1 MARQPTKGHIAVT
14 DNTQQRV
21 RLFGAPSIVGICGA
35 LVLVAL
41 SYSPSLLPRPS
52 LMQGV
57 ITGISMAAGYGVA
70 VFIAR
75 LVKLF
80 TAWRPE
86 PHTRRIIWVFV
97 LAAAVAVFAAAVI
110 AGTSGQNDV
119 RALLHMGDTGVG
131 TVALS
136 VPVALVIGF
145 LLLLASRGL
154 RNLGKRFGRLFA
166 RWLPHGFAVVLGGV
180 TSAVVALLLVA
191 LAVNVFYFVSG
202 SMFGAKNKETAPGVT
217 QPTAAERSGGPGSL
231 VSWES
236 LGYQGRNFTGRGPS
250 PSDIED
256 FSGEPA
262 LQPIR
267 VYVGIETA
275 STAEERAALAVK
287 ELQRTGAFS
296 RGLLIVMGCTGT
308 GWIEPQS
315 ANPPEYMWGGDTA
328 EVTIQDSDLPSWIAT
343 LTDRAKAT
351 TAGAALFDAVY
362 DEWSKLPEGERPLL
376 IAYGLSLGSY
386 ACQAAFA
393 GASDITARTGGAY
406 FAGTPNMTEPWRTIE
421 DTRDA
426 GSPEWQPIYGGGTS
440 LRFASGVSSF
450 AHPAGPWDTPRVAY
464 LQHGSDPVV
473 WWSPNLLL
481 LRPDWLAEPRA
492 PDVSPRTMWFPLVTF
507 LQVTV
512 DQFYGTTVPP
522 GYGHNYGNMS
532 VETWAKVAPPPGW
545 TVAQTEKLQARIN
558 GYAIE

>member
-1 MARQPTKGHIAVT
+1 MTET
-14 DNTQQRV
+14 TTQRV

-41 SYSPSLLPRPS
+41 SYTPSLLPRPP

-57 ITGISMAAGYGVA
+57 ITGLSMAAGYGVA
-70 VFIAR
+70 VFGAWV
-75 LVKLF
+75 VKRF
-80 TAWRPE
+80 TAWRPG
-86 PHTRRIIWVFV
+86 PRARRVIWIVV

-110 AGTSGQNDV
+110 AGTSAQNGV
-119 RALLHMGDTGVG
+119 RALLQMDGIGVG
-131 TVALS
+131 PVASS
-136 VPVALVIGF
+136 VPVALVVGF
-145 LLLLASRGL
+145 VLLLVSRGS
-154 RNLGKRFGRLFA
+154 RHLGRRFGHLFG
-166 RWLPHGFAVVLGGV
+166 RWLPHGVALALGGLV
-180 TSAVVALLLVA
+180 TAVIVLLLVA
-191 LAVNVFYFVSG
+191 LAFNVFFFVSE
-202 SMFGAKNKETAPGVT
+202 SMFGTKNKETAPGVT

-250 PSDIED
+250 ASDIED
-256 FSGEPA
+256 FSGKPA
-262 LQPIR
+262 LEPIR

-275 STAEERAALAVK
+275 PTAEERAALAVK

-296 RGLLIVMGCTGT
+296 RRLLIVMGCTGT

-328 EVTIQDSDLPSWIAT
+328 EVTIQYSDLPSWIAT

-351 TAGAALFDAVY
+351 SAGAALFDAVY
-362 DEWSKLPEGERPLL
+362 AEWSRLPEADRPLL

-386 ACQAAFA
+386 AGQAAFTDA
-393 GASDITARTGGAY
+393 DDILARTDGAY

-426 GSPEWQPIYGGGTS
+426 GSPEWQPVYGGGTS
-440 LRFASGVSSF
+440 VRFASGVSSF
-450 AHPAGPWDTPRVAY
+450 ANPPGPWNTPRVAY

-473 WWSPNLLL
+473 WWSPNLF
-481 LRPDWLAEPRA
+481 LRRPGWLAEPRA
-492 PDVSPRTMWFPLVTF
+492 PDVSPHTMWFPLVTF

-532 VETWAKVAPPPGW
+532 VDTWAQVAPPPGW
-545 TVAQTEKLQARIN
+545 TAAQTQKLQARIN